1 MDNTW
6 YLVLQISIAWDYVPK
21 HLRYL
26 VEMIEPH
33 EEWSQE
39 YTLSITWMQRYSK
52 QDSELLMLAIDLIWN
67 EHFVEQKV
75 QKDWARS
82 CGAYRGFSP
91 SKIYNMHSNFG
102 SCEHPTNAH
111 WDRQCSKKYLLTR
124 FPSFGERATLP
135 QGPESA
141 TLPQGPS
148 YSHRHSDSHSAT
160 GEELPVVGPGASSW
174 WWWR

>member
-1 MDNTW
+1 MWCAVRLHCMDNTW

-102 SCEHPTNAH
+102 SCEHPTEIVSAAKNIFSQ
-111 WDRQCSKKYLLTR
+111 D
-124 FPSFGERATLP
+124 FPPLASAPHCHRGQKAPHCHRGRATATGTVTATVP
-135 QGPESA
+135 QGTSC
-141 TLPQGPS
+141 L
-148 YSHRHSDSHSAT
+148 
-160 GEELPVVGPGASSW
+160 
-174 WWWR
+174 